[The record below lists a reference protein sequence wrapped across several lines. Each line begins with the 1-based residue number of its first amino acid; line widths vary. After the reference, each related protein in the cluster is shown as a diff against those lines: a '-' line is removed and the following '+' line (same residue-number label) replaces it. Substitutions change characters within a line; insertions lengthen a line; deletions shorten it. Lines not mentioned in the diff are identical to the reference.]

1 MRGRAHT
8 HAAANGI
15 ARKGKHWMEPEAKH
29 AAHSR
34 SECTIGGIDFVRATL
49 LSVKPCPARSDYVEV
64 TLSTDDGRW
73 NWCFPRPGSHVHER
87 SGPLALTMGRHGV
100 EARLVAGNN
109 LASML
114 PTSVALATLVA
125 GADIY
130 LSRQVAAK
138 N

>member
-1 MRGRAHT
+1 
-8 HAAANGI
+8 
-15 ARKGKHWMEPEAKH
+15 
-29 AAHSR
+29 
-34 SECTIGGIDFVRATL
+34 
-49 LSVKPCPARSDYVEV
+49 
-64 TLSTDDGRW
+64 
-73 NWCFPRPGSHVHER
+73 
-87 SGPLALTMGRHGV
+87 MGRHGV